1 MCHWARWRTHVQ
13 QGPIE
18 MFIADGRGGLGR
30 LFFDATNPDSAH
42 HHPNVVERFLLGSR
56 EQIGYTT
63 QPPIP
68 MHSHVGR
75 FILGK
80 RPPQEALR
88 LCPKR
93 FLISRRGLT
102 NFLAATRASDGDL
115 GVILL
120 TTNLGV
126 ILLTEGS
133 RPPDAPDLES
143 CRVGRVPTTFE
154 DGPPTH
160 AEWPML
166 AALERGRGRNN

>member
-1 MCHWARWRTHVQ
+1 
-13 QGPIE
+13 

-42 HHPNVVERFLLGSR
+42 HHPNVVERFLFGSR

-102 NFLAATRASDGDL
+102 NFLAATRASDGDV
-115 GVILL
+115 GVLPAEHSAL
-120 TTNLGV
+120 THTICQMSTRG
-126 ILLTEGS
+126 
-133 RPPDAPDLES
+133 
-143 CRVGRVPTTFE
+143 
-154 DGPPTH
+154 
-160 AEWPML
+160 
-166 AALERGRGRNN
+166 GRGRRGGW